1 MTAAEPLFL
10 LAFDHRSSFRRDLLG
25 IPSDVTPT
33 QRQRI
38 SELKMLIY
46 DGFAA
51 ARADASAPG
60 RYGVLVD
67 EEYAS
72 AVARSARRDGAL
84 LAMSLER
91 SGQAEFELE
100 YDDDF
105 AAHLDTFEPDYA
117 KVLVRYNPDGD
128 PAANHRQSERLAR
141 LSDRLSRN
149 QRRFLFELLVPPTP
163 KQAEHYADDPPGYDR
178 ELLPD
183 LTVAAIEELQ
193 SGGVAPTIWK
203 IQGFE
208 QAAGYERAVRQAQA
222 GGRTSTRCI
231 VLGHGADAA
240 RVESWLRLGAAT
252 PGFDGFAI
260 GRTIW
265 FDPLAQ
271 LLAGH
276 ITDDAAREWIRR
288 GFAEMVQVYTAALQQ
303 AGPTR

>member
-1 MTAAEPLFL
+1 MTAAEPLLL

-25 IPSDVTPT
+25 ISGEVTPS

-51 ARADASAPG
+51 ARADADSPTD
-60 RYGVLVD
+60 YGVLVD
-67 EEYAS
+67 EEYGS
-72 AVARSARRDGAL
+72 AVARAARRDGAV

-100 YDDDF
+100 YGDDF

-128 PAANHRQSERLAR
+128 PELNHRQSERLAR
-141 LSDRLSRN
+141 LSDWLGDH
-149 QRRFLFELLVPPTP
+149 QRRFLFELLVPATP
-163 KQAEHYADDPPGYDR
+163 KQADHYADDPLGYDR

-183 LTVAAIEELQ
+183 LTIAAIDELQ
-193 SGGVAPTIWK
+193 TAGVAPSIWK

-208 QAAGYERAVRQAQA
+208 SAEAYVQVVRQAQA

-240 RVESWLRLGAAT
+240 RVESWLRLAAAT

-288 GFAEMVQVYTAALQQ
+288 GFAEMVQAYATTQ
-303 AGPTR
+303 AHGSPVR